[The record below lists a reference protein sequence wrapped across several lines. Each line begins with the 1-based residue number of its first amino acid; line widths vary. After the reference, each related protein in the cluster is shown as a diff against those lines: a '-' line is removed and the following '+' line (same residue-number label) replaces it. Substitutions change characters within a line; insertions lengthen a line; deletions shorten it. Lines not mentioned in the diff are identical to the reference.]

1 MAPKK
6 RGNKRQS
13 QRSAPATPTA
23 AQPPRWH
30 VAVILTTIV
39 VLILAAYA
47 PSLRGVP
54 IWDDEGHITK
64 PELRSLHGLYRIW
77 FEPGASQQYYPL
89 LHSAFWVEYHLWGE
103 WFAGYRLVNIVL
115 HSVSVILLYLIL
127 RRLKIPGAL
136 LAAAIFALH
145 PVMVE

>member
-1 MAPKK
+1 MAHRA
-6 RGNKRQS
+6 RGRKRQS
-13 QRSAPATPTA
+13 QRSAPTTPSASTV
-23 AQPPRWH
+23 PRRH
-30 VAVILTTIV
+30 VAAILAIIV

-89 LHSAFWVEYHLWGE
+89 LHSAFWLEHKLWGDSVLGYHL
-103 WFAGYRLVNIVL
+103 VNVL
-115 HSVSVILLYLIL
+115 CHLT
-127 RRLKIPGAL
+127 
-136 LAAAIFALH
+136 
-145 PVMVE
+145 